1 MSFHQYRID
10 ELYSNASGTVQFIEL
25 SVDYYDGES
34 YWSGVP
40 LTTTRNGITH
50 TFRFPSN
57 LPSEETANT
66 TVLIATQGFANLSLV
81 APNFIIPDGF
91 LFPEGGSLNY
101 GGVDVI
107 TYPPLPADGV
117 HSVNRTGA
125 LEVATPQNFAFETGS
140 LPAPA
145 ATVVV
150 TTFNP
155 TDEAKGVAVGSNITF
170 TFSEPI
176 QHGTGDILLKD
187 SSGATVASYNATS
200 TNLSISGS
208 TLTINP
214 TKDLGIFT
222 GYKVEIAAGA
232 VKDLAG
238 NSFAGV
244 RDYNFSTQTLDS
256 LYHFCVVAFSAA
268 PGTTFMG
275 QMADAYNAGLS
286 VKEIVNIF
294 TTKSQF
300 TSTYPES
307 LTNLQLATALVN
319 NVVKNSEPETVKLQ
333 GMADIVA
340 ALDYGLSRGEVIYN
354 LFGNLATRPLTD
366 PVWNALWGDTAI
378 QFQNQTAVARYF
390 TETLH
395 NNTTDLS
402 TLRAV
407 IGSVDNHTDVST
419 PEHIATLIGVELAAV
434 H

>member
-222 GYKVEIAAGA
+222 GYQVEIAAGA
-232 VKDLAG
+232 IKDMAG
-238 NSFAGV
+238 NNYAGESN
-244 RDYNFSTQTLDS
+244 YNFTTQTLDS
-256 LYHFCVVAFSAA
+256 LYHFSVVAFSAA
-268 PGTTFMG
+268 PGATFMG
-275 QMADAYNAGLS
+275 QMAEAYNAGMT
-286 VKEIVNIF
+286 VKQIVEVF
-294 TTKSQF
+294 STKPQF
-300 TSTYPES
+300 TSTYADS
-307 LTNLQLATALVN
+307 MTNADFATLLVA
-319 NVVKNSEPETVKLQ
+319 NVVKDSASAATKAKAVD
-333 GMADIVA
+333 DIVS
-340 ALDYGLSRGEVIYN
+340 ALMVWSRGETIYQI
-354 LFGNLATRPLTD
+354 FGNLANMQLTD
-366 PVWNALWGDTAI
+366 PDWGNTAL
-378 QFQNQTAVARYF
+378 QFNNQTAVARHF
-390 TETLH
+390 TEVMH
-395 NNTTDLS
+395 NSTTDMP
-402 TLRAV
+402 TLKAV
-407 IGSVDNHTDVST
+407 VGTVTPTTDVST
-419 PEHIATLIGVELAAV
+419 PEHIATLIGIEVPGM